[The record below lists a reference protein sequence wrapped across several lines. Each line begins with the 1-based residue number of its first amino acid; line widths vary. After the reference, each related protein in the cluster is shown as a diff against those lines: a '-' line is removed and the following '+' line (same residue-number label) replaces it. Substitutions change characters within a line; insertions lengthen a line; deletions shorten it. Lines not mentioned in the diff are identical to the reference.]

1 MSKRNI
7 ILFVAFAALI
17 AAGLA
22 FDRHRANER
31 QRIAADHAVAEQ
43 TKDKVPPLP
52 QRGALLAAAD
62 DAQVTGNAMCGFC
75 YWREGGN
82 WCNTVLQT
90 PEEPGIV
97 FLLPNEQ
104 RTEMEK
110 LTGDCAGGNYSI
122 TARGTVTQ
130 YGGHNYMLVRNFEAV
145 KTK

>member
-1 MSKRNI
+1 MSKRT
-7 ILFVAFAALI
+7 ILLLLAFVALI
-17 AAGLA
+17 VAGLA
-22 FDRHRANER
+22 FDRYRANER
-31 QRIAADHAVAEQ
+31 QRLAAEKAAAEQ
-43 TKDKVPPLP
+43 ERNKVPPLP

-62 DAQVTGNAMCGFC
+62 DAEVTGSAMCGFC

-97 FLLPNEQ
+97 FLLPNEK
-104 RTEMEK
+104 RAEIEK
-110 LTGDCAGGNYSI
+110 LTGDCAGGNYSV

-130 YGGHNYMLVRNFEAV
+130 YRGHNYMLVGNFEAV